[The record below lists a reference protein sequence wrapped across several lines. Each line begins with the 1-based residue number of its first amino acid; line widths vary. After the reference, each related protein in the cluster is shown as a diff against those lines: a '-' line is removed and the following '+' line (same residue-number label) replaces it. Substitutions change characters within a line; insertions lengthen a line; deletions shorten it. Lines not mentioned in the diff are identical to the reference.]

1 MWKMAGLNSRTDK
14 QKVTLREM
22 ILGYFLGPLLVLA
35 MTSVVASYYLTF
47 YRTYE
52 DIVNQRVFLT
62 MLPLISVI
70 PMALSNIII
79 GILVGKTKTKQGK
92 ARPYI
97 LMAAPLLLVS
107 GILVFCIPYLSLG
120 VRMVWM
126 AVTYNLF
133 AAIANPIYGT
143 SHYLMVSLS
152 TRDLDQRGKL
162 SVVSNIPA
170 VAGNGLISSIVMP
183 LILGWINSAGSNDVL
198 QNRWQMVMTVFAV
211 LAFVGCIL
219 EYFFTKERITEEDME
234 PEGEETYNSSTQ
246 NVKTDK
252 ARNDKQE
259 CPGYEEKNYEVK
271 EKYTGQGCGEKYEG
285 GNAWTDGTENVSPRT
300 TIAKTTAPSTLEQL
314 KAAASDSY
322 WWIIIIF
329 YLLYQ
334 AGVMF
339 KGGYVFNIFC
349 HEFFQEV
356 HIFGMTLTAD
366 MAQSV
371 LALISGIPLAAGMLF
386 IWPLAN
392 RFGKKNMILAGC
404 VISIV
409 GSVVCLL
416 APDNFVIM
424 LIGQSLKGLSSVP
437 GAYIMMALF
446 ADVLDHLEAKLGYR
460 VDGISMSVYNTVLT
474 VVNGLAVA
482 VFNFFYDNPALAGKA
497 VTAFFF
503 LGFEILAH
511 GILII
516 VVSFLN
522 VEKNIKAEQELIA
535 KRKGQL

>member
-1 MWKMAGLNSRTDK
+1 MKSGKKAGIFQDVWKTAGLNSRTDK
-14 QKVTLREM
+14 KKVTLREM
-22 ILGYFLGPLLVLA
+22 IFGYFLGPLLVLS
-35 MTSVVASYYLTF
+35 MISVVASYYLTF

-52 DIVNQRVFLT
+52 DVVNQRVFLT
-62 MLPLISVI
+62 VLPLISVI
-70 PMALSNIII
+70 PMALSNIVI
-79 GILVGKTKTKQGK
+79 GIMVGKTRTKQGK

-97 LMAAPLLLVS
+97 LIAAPMLLIS
-107 GILVFCIPYLSLG
+107 GILVFCIPYFSLG

-126 AVTYNLF
+126 VVTYNLF
-133 AAIANPIYGT
+133 AAIANPVYGT

-183 LILGWINSAGSNDVL
+183 LILGWINSAGSNGVM
-198 QNRWQMVMTVFAV
+198 QNRWQVVMTMFAV

-219 EYFFTKERITEEDME
+219 EYFFTRERITEEDMV
-234 PEGEETYNSSTQ
+234 ETDAGVN
-246 NVKTDK
+246 K
-252 ARNDKQE
+252 AE
-259 CPGYEEKNYEVK
+259 T
-271 EKYTGQGCGEKYEG
+271 TG
-285 GNAWTDGTENVSPRT
+285 T
-300 TIAKTTAPSTLEQL
+300 PSTLQQL
-314 KAAASDSY
+314 KGAASDSY

-329 YLLYQ
+329 YMLYQ
-334 AGVMF
+334 MGVMF

-356 HIFGMTLTAD
+356 HIFGMTLSAD

-404 VISIV
+404 VVSIA
-409 GSVVCLL
+409 GSIVCLL
-416 APDNFVIM
+416 APDNFVVM
-424 LIGQSLKGLSSVP
+424 LAGQTLKGLSSVP

-460 VDGISMSVYNTVLT
+460 VDGISMSVYNTALT

-482 VFNFFYDNPALAGKA
+482 VFNFFYDSAMFSHKGIA
-497 VTAFFF
+497 AFFF
-503 LGFEILAH
+503 LGFEIVAH

-522 VEKNIKAEQELIA
+522 VEKNIKEEQELIA
-535 KRKGQL
+535 RRKGQI

>member
-1 MWKMAGLNSRTDK
+1 MKSGKKAGIFQDVWKTAGLNSRTDK
-14 QKVTLREM
+14 KKVTLREM
-22 ILGYFLGPLLVLA
+22 IFGYFLGPLLVLS

-52 DIVNQRVFLT
+52 DVVNQRVFLT
-62 MLPLISVI
+62 VLPLISVI
-70 PMALSNIII
+70 PMALSNIVI
-79 GILVGKTKTKQGK
+79 GIMVGKTRTKQGK

-97 LMAAPLLLVS
+97 LIAAPMLLIS
-107 GILVFCIPYLSLG
+107 GILVFCIPYFSLG

-126 AVTYNLF
+126 VVTYNLF
-133 AAIANPIYGT
+133 AAIANPVYGT

-183 LILGWINSAGSNDVL
+183 LILGWINSAGSNGVM
-198 QNRWQMVMTVFAV
+198 QNRWQVVMTMFAV

-219 EYFFTKERITEEDME
+219 EYFFTRERITEEDMV
-234 PEGEETYNSSTQ
+234 ETDAGVN
-246 NVKTDK
+246 K
-252 ARNDKQE
+252 AE
-259 CPGYEEKNYEVK
+259 T
-271 EKYTGQGCGEKYEG
+271 TG
-285 GNAWTDGTENVSPRT
+285 T
-300 TIAKTTAPSTLEQL
+300 PSTLQQL
-314 KAAASDSY
+314 KGAASDSY

-329 YLLYQ
+329 YMLYQ
-334 AGVMF
+334 MGVMF

-356 HIFGMTLTAD
+356 HIFGMTLSAD

-404 VISIV
+404 VVSIA
-409 GSVVCLL
+409 GSIVCLL
-416 APDNFVIM
+416 APDNFVVM
-424 LIGQSLKGLSSVP
+424 LAGQTLKGLSSVP

-460 VDGISMSVYNTVLT
+460 VDGISMSVYNTALT

-482 VFNFFYDNPALAGKA
+482 VFNFFYDSAMFSHKGIA
-497 VTAFFF
+497 AFFF
-503 LGFEILAH
+503 LGFEIAAH

-522 VEKNIKAEQELIA
+522 VEKNIKEEQELIA
-535 KRKGQL
+535 RRKGQI

>member
-1 MWKMAGLNSRTDK
+1 MKSGKKAGIFQDVWKTAGLNSRTDK
-14 QKVTLREM
+14 KKVTLLEM
-22 ILGYFLGPLLVLA
+22 IFGYFLGPLLVLS

-52 DIVNQRVFLT
+52 DVVNQRFFLT
-62 MLPLISVI
+62 VLPLISVI
-70 PMALSNIII
+70 PMALSNIVI
-79 GILVGKTKTKQGK
+79 GIMVGKTRTKQGK

-97 LMAAPLLLVS
+97 LMAAPMLLIS
-107 GILVFCIPYLSLG
+107 GILVFCIPYFSLG

-126 AVTYNLF
+126 VVTYNLF
-133 AAIANPIYGT
+133 AAIANPVYGT

-183 LILGWINSAGSNDVL
+183 LILGWINSAGSNGVM
-198 QNRWQMVMTVFAV
+198 QNRWQVVMTMFAV

-219 EYFFTKERITEEDME
+219 EYFFTRERITEEDMV
-234 PEGEETYNSSTQ
+234 ETDAGVN
-246 NVKTDK
+246 K
-252 ARNDKQE
+252 AE
-259 CPGYEEKNYEVK
+259 T
-271 EKYTGQGCGEKYEG
+271 TG
-285 GNAWTDGTENVSPRT
+285 T
-300 TIAKTTAPSTLEQL
+300 PSTLQQL
-314 KAAASDSY
+314 KGAASDSY

-329 YLLYQ
+329 YMLYQ
-334 AGVMF
+334 MGVMF

-356 HIFGMTLTAD
+356 HIFGMTLSAD

-404 VISIV
+404 VVSIA
-409 GSVVCLL
+409 GSIVCLL
-416 APDNFVIM
+416 APDNFVVM
-424 LIGQSLKGLSSVP
+424 LAGQTLKGLSSVP

-482 VFNFFYDNPALAGKA
+482 VFNFFYDSAMFSHKGTA
-497 VTAFFF
+497 AFFF
-503 LGFEILAH
+503 LGFEIVAH

-522 VEKNIKAEQELIA
+522 VEKNIKEEQELIA
-535 KRKGQL
+535 RRKGQI

>member
-1 MWKMAGLNSRTDK
+1 MKSGKRAGIFQDVWKTAGLNSRTDK
-14 QKVTLREM
+14 KKVTLREM
-22 ILGYFLGPLLVLA
+22 IFGYFLGPLLVLA

-62 MLPLISVI
+62 VLPLISVI
-70 PMALSNIII
+70 PMALSNIVI

-97 LMAAPLLLVS
+97 LMAAPLLLIS

-133 AAIANPIYGT
+133 AAIANPVYGT

-162 SVVSNIPA
+162 SVVANIPA

-211 LAFVGCIL
+211 LAFAGCIL
-219 EYFFTKERITEEDME
+219 EYFFTRERITEEDMVE
-234 PEGEETYNSSTQ
+234 PEGEMESVAQ
-246 NVKTDK
+246 
-252 ARNDKQE
+252 
-259 CPGYEEKNYEVK
+259 K
-271 EKYTGQGCGEKYEG
+271 E
-285 GNAWTDGTENVSPRT
+285 S
-300 TIAKTTAPSTLEQL
+300 AKSASAAPSTLEQL
-314 KAAASDSY
+314 KGAAADSY

-392 RFGKKNMILAGC
+392 RFGKKNMILVGC
-404 VISIV
+404 VISIA
-409 GSVVCLL
+409 GSIVCLL
-416 APDNFVIM
+416 APDNFAVM
-424 LIGQSLKGLSSVP
+424 LVGQTLKGLSSVP

-482 VFNFFYDNPALAGKA
+482 VFNFFYDNPALSGKA

-503 LGFEILAH
+503 LGFEIAAH

-535 KRKGQL
+535 ARKGKSFS

>member
-14 QKVTLREM
+14 KKVTLQEM
-22 ILGYFLGPLLVLA
+22 IFGYFLGPLLVLA

-47 YRTYE
+47 YRTYD

-79 GILVGKTKTKQGK
+79 GILVGKTRTKQGK

-162 SVVSNIPA
+162 SVISNIPA

-183 LILGWINSAGSNDVL
+183 LILGWINSASGNDVT

-219 EYFFTKERITEEDME
+219 EYFFTRERITEEDME

-300 TIAKTTAPSTLEQL
+300 TNAKTTAPSTLEQL

-386 IWPLAN
+386 IWSLAN
-392 RFGKKNMILAGC
+392 RFGKKNMILVGC

-409 GSVVCLL
+409 GSIVCLL
-416 APDNFVIM
+416 APDNFAVM
-424 LIGQSLKGLSSVP
+424 LVGQTLKGLSSVP

-503 LGFEILAH
+503 LGFEIIAH

>member
-1 MWKMAGLNSRTDK
+1 MKSGKKAGIFQDVWKTAGLNSRTDK
-14 QKVTLREM
+14 KKVTLREM
-22 ILGYFLGPLLVLA
+22 IFGYFLGPLLVLS

-52 DIVNQRVFLT
+52 DVVNQRVFLT
-62 MLPLISVI
+62 VLPLISVI
-70 PMALSNIII
+70 PMALSNIVV
-79 GILVGKTKTKQGK
+79 GIMVGKIRTKQGK

-97 LMAAPLLLVS
+97 LMAAPMLLIS
-107 GILVFCIPYLSLG
+107 GILVFCIPYFSLG

-126 AVTYNLF
+126 VVTYNLF
-133 AAIANPIYGT
+133 AAIANPVYGT

-183 LILGWINSAGSNDVL
+183 LILGWINSAGSNGVM
-198 QNRWQMVMTVFAV
+198 QNRWQVVMTMFAV

-219 EYFFTKERITEEDME
+219 EYFFTRERITEEDMV
-234 PEGEETYNSSTQ
+234 ETDAGVN
-246 NVKTDK
+246 K
-252 ARNDKQE
+252 AE
-259 CPGYEEKNYEVK
+259 T
-271 EKYTGQGCGEKYEG
+271 TG
-285 GNAWTDGTENVSPRT
+285 T
-300 TIAKTTAPSTLEQL
+300 PSTLQQL
-314 KAAASDSY
+314 KGAASDSY

-329 YLLYQ
+329 YMLYQ
-334 AGVMF
+334 MGVMF

-356 HIFGMTLTAD
+356 HIFGMTLSAD

-404 VISIV
+404 VVSIA
-409 GSVVCLL
+409 GSIVCLL
-416 APDNFVIM
+416 APDNFVVM
-424 LIGQSLKGLSSVP
+424 LAGQTLKGLSSVP

-482 VFNFFYDNPALAGKA
+482 VFNFFYDSAMFSHKGIA
-497 VTAFFF
+497 AFFF
-503 LGFEILAH
+503 LGFEIVAH

-522 VEKNIKAEQELIA
+522 VEKNIKEEQELIA
-535 KRKGQL
+535 RRKGQI

>member
-1 MWKMAGLNSRTDK
+1 MKSGKKAGIFHDVWKMAGLNSRIDK
-14 QKVTLREM
+14 KKVTLREM
-22 ILGYFLGPLLVLA
+22 AFGYFLGPLLVLA

-47 YRTYE
+47 YRTYD

-62 MLPLISVI
+62 VLPLISVI
-70 PMALSNIII
+70 PMALSNIVI
-79 GILVGKTKTKQGK
+79 GILVGKTKTRQGK

-97 LMAAPLLLVS
+97 LMAAPLLLIS

-126 AVTYNLF
+126 TVTYNLF
-133 AAIANPIYGT
+133 AAIANPVYGT

-162 SVVSNIPA
+162 SVVANIPA

-183 LILGWINSAGSNDVL
+183 LILGWINSAGSNNVL

-211 LAFVGCIL
+211 LAFVGCVL
-219 EYFFTKERITEEDME
+219 EYFFTRERITEEDMVE
-234 PEGEETYNSSTQ
+234 LEGENRSVARTAEIDSKSAAVQ
-246 NVKTDK
+246 N
-252 ARNDKQE
+252 E
-259 CPGYEEKNYEVK
+259 
-271 EKYTGQGCGEKYEG
+271 
-285 GNAWTDGTENVSPRT
+285 S
-300 TIAKTTAPSTLEQL
+300 AKSASAGPSTLEQL
-314 KAAASDSY
+314 KAAASDTY

-356 HIFGMTLTAD
+356 HIFGMTLSAD

-404 VISIV
+404 VIRSEERRV
-409 GSVVCLL
+409 GKEC
-416 APDNFVIM
+416 
-424 LIGQSLKGLSSVP
+424 
-437 GAYIMMALF
+437 
-446 ADVLDHLEAKLGYR
+446 
-460 VDGISMSVYNTVLT
+460 ISRFSPY
-474 VVNGLAVA
+474 
-482 VFNFFYDNPALAGKA
+482 
-497 VTAFFF
+497 
-503 LGFEILAH
+503 H
-511 GILII
+511 
-516 VVSFLN
+516 
-522 VEKNIKAEQELIA
+522 
-535 KRKGQL
+535 

>member
-1 MWKMAGLNSRTDK
+1 MKSGKKAGIFQDVWKTAGLNSRTDK
-14 QKVTLREM
+14 KKVTLREM
-22 ILGYFLGPLLVLA
+22 IFGYFLGPLLVLS

-52 DIVNQRVFLT
+52 DVVNQRVFLT
-62 MLPLISVI
+62 VLPLISVI
-70 PMALSNIII
+70 PMALSNIVI
-79 GILVGKTKTKQGK
+79 GIMVGKTRTKQGK

-97 LMAAPLLLVS
+97 LMAAPMLLIS
-107 GILVFCIPYLSLG
+107 GILVFCIPYFSLG

-126 AVTYNLF
+126 VVTYNLF
-133 AAIANPIYGT
+133 AAIANPVYGT

-183 LILGWINSAGSNDVL
+183 LILGWINSAGSNGVM
-198 QNRWQMVMTVFAV
+198 QNRWQVVMTMFAV

-219 EYFFTKERITEEDME
+219 EYFFTRERITEEDMV
-234 PEGEETYNSSTQ
+234 ETDAGVN
-246 NVKTDK
+246 K
-252 ARNDKQE
+252 AE
-259 CPGYEEKNYEVK
+259 T
-271 EKYTGQGCGEKYEG
+271 TG
-285 GNAWTDGTENVSPRT
+285 T
-300 TIAKTTAPSTLEQL
+300 PSTLQQL
-314 KAAASDSY
+314 KGAASDSY

-329 YLLYQ
+329 YRLYQ
-334 AGVMF
+334 RGVMV

-356 HIFGMTLTAD
+356 HIFGMTLSAD

-404 VISIV
+404 VVSIA
-409 GSVVCLL
+409 GSIVCLL
-416 APDNFVIM
+416 APDNFVVM
-424 LIGQSLKGLSSVP
+424 LAGQTLKGLSSVP
-437 GAYIMMALF
+437 GAYIMMALV

-482 VFNFFYDNPALAGKA
+482 VFNFFYDSAMFSHKGTA
-497 VTAFFF
+497 AFFF
-503 LGFEILAH
+503 LGFEIAAH

-522 VEKNIKAEQELIA
+522 VEKNIKEEQELIA
-535 KRKGQL
+535 RRKGQI

>member
-1 MWKMAGLNSRTDK
+1 MKSGKKAGIFQDVWKTAGLNSRTDK
-14 QKVTLREM
+14 KKVTLREM
-22 ILGYFLGPLLVLA
+22 IFGYFLGPLLVLS

-52 DIVNQRVFLT
+52 DVVNQRVFLT
-62 MLPLISVI
+62 VLPLISVI
-70 PMALSNIII
+70 PMALSNIVI
-79 GILVGKTKTKQGK
+79 GIMVGKTRTKQGK

-97 LMAAPLLLVS
+97 LMAAPMLLIS
-107 GILVFCIPYLSLG
+107 GILVFCIPYFSLG

-126 AVTYNLF
+126 VVTYNLF
-133 AAIANPIYGT
+133 AAIANPVYGT

-183 LILGWINSAGSNDVL
+183 LILGWINSAGSNGVM
-198 QNRWQMVMTVFAV
+198 QNRWQVVMTIFAV

-219 EYFFTKERITEEDME
+219 EYFFTRERITEEDMV
-234 PEGEETYNSSTQ
+234 ETDAGVN
-246 NVKTDK
+246 K
-252 ARNDKQE
+252 AE
-259 CPGYEEKNYEVK
+259 T
-271 EKYTGQGCGEKYEG
+271 TG
-285 GNAWTDGTENVSPRT
+285 T
-300 TIAKTTAPSTLEQL
+300 PSTLQQL
-314 KAAASDSY
+314 KGTASDSY

-329 YLLYQ
+329 YMLYQ
-334 AGVMF
+334 MGVMF

-356 HIFGMTLTAD
+356 HIFGMTLSAD

-404 VISIV
+404 VVSIA
-409 GSVVCLL
+409 GSIVCLL
-416 APDNFVIM
+416 APDNFVVM
-424 LIGQSLKGLSSVP
+424 LAGQTLKGLSSVP

-482 VFNFFYDNPALAGKA
+482 VFNFFYDSAMFSHKGIA
-497 VTAFFF
+497 AFFF
-503 LGFEILAH
+503 LGFEIVAH

-522 VEKNIKAEQELIA
+522 VEKNIKEEQELIA
-535 KRKGQL
+535 RRKGQI